1 MKPNIKVGRRKCAIA
16 RVLLT
21 PGTGKV
27 TINKKDLSAFFTVQY
42 LCDAVLSPLKL
53 VNADDKYDVRVNVN
67 GGGIKGQAEA
77 IRMGIARALNAE
89 KQAEDLL
96 AGIITPNADG
106 TLPNHSP
113 LKSAGMLTRDSRIV
127 ERKKP
132 GLLKARRR
140 SQFSKR

>member
-1 MKPNIKVGRRKCAIA
+1 MKPNIKVGRRKCAVA
-16 RVLLT
+16 RVFLV

-27 TINKKDLSAFFTVQY
+27 TVNKKDLSAFFTIQY

-53 VNADDKYDVRVNVN
+53 VNVEDKYDVRVNVN

-77 IRMGIARALNAE
+77 IRMGIARALDAENAE
-89 KQAEDLL
+89 E
-96 AGIITPNADG
+96 
-106 TLPNHSP
+106 NHTP
-113 LKSAGMLTRDSRIV
+113 LKAAGMLTRDSRIV

>member
-16 RVLLT
+16 RVTLT
-21 PGTGKV
+21 PGTGEITV
-27 TINKKDLSAFFTVQY
+27 NKKDLSAFFSVQY
-42 LCDAVLSPLKL
+42 LRDTVLSPLKL
-53 VNADDKYDVRVNVN
+53 VNVEEQYDIYVNVD

-77 IRMGIARALNAE
+77 IRMGIARALDAENAE
-89 KQAEDLL
+89 A
-96 AGIITPNADG
+96 
-106 TLPNHSP
+106 NHTP

>member
-1 MKPNIKVGRRKCAIA
+1 MKPNIKVGRRKCAVA
-16 RVLLT
+16 RVMLT

-27 TINKKDLSAFFTVQY
+27 TVNKKDLSAFFTLDY
-42 LCDAVLSPLKL
+42 LSDVVLSPLKL
-53 VNADDKYDVRVNVN
+53 VSAEDKYDVRVNVN

-77 IRMGIARALNAE
+77 IRMGIARALDAE
-89 KQAEDLL
+89 NTEE
-96 AGIITPNADG
+96 
-106 TLPNHSP
+106 NHTP
-113 LKSAGMLTRDSRIV
+113 LKTAGMLTRDSRIV